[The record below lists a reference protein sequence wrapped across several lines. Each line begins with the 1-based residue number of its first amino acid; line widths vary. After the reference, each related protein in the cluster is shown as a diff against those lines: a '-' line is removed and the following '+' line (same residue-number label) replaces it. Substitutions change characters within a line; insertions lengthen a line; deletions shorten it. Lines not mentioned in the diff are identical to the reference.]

1 MTLRGTTLLVFG
13 NPVGG
18 TPAIVTSPL
27 VALDLPLKVLVWME
41 DDGVV
46 WMS

>member
-1 MTLRGTTLLVFG
+1 
-13 NPVGG
+13 
-18 TPAIVTSPL
+18 VTSPL